1 MRILVF
7 GATGLTG
14 KEVVKTALGRGHQVT
29 AFVRSPEKLD
39 DIDGVDV
46 VEGDI
51 TDAAAV
57 SAAVKDHD
65 AVVSELGGNKPW
77 HHSREIVTAVGHI
90 IAACR
95 EHGVNRFVYQS
106 ALGVGES
113 RDAIEG
119 TVLGVAVPFLLRKP
133 YEDHAEN
140 ERAIRDSDLAWTI
153 VRPTSLTK
161 SEATGEWRSGPDQ
174 KNPSALNRIPR
185 ADVAAFILDELEHGG
200 DVRQAVNL
208 VH

>member
-14 KEVVKTALGRGHQVT
+14 KEVVKAALGRGHQIT

-65 AVVSELGGNKPW
+65 AVVSELGGSKPW
-77 HHSREIVTAVGHI
+77 HHSPEIVTAVGHI

-95 EHGVNRFVYQS
+95 EHGVDRFVYQS

-113 RDAIEG
+113 RDAIAG
-119 TVLGVAVPFLLRKP
+119 TVLGLAVPFLLRKP

-140 ERAIRDSDLAWTI
+140 EQAIRDSDLAWTI

-161 SEATGEWRSGPDQ
+161 GEATGEWRSGPDQ
-174 KNPSALNRIPR
+174 ENPSALNRIPR
-185 ADVAAFILDELEHGG
+185 ADVAAFVLDELEREG